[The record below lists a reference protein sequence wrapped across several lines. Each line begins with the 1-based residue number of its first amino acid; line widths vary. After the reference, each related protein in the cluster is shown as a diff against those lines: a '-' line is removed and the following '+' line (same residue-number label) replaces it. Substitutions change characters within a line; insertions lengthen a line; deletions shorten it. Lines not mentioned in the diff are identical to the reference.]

1 MQNLPSFLISFA
13 VAFLLAVILI
23 PFIRAAA
30 VKKGYV
36 AHPRED
42 RWHQKPTGLMG
53 GIGIFVSLVA
63 AWQLGGLVSGRY
75 ADFIPLLAPVALG
88 AAVIFI
94 LGFID
99 DILDINPHYK
109 LIGQVMVASVMVFFG
124 VQVNWFASET
134 ANILFSIVWIV
145 GITNAFNLLD
155 NMDGLSAG
163 IACISGVFLFFWL
176 PIMSGDPV
184 LVTSIQLML
193 AAYIGGLLGFLI
205 YNFNPASIFMGDA
218 GSLLI
223 GFILACLTVLGK
235 PSVASGETLFHQL
248 SIIAIPCLI
257 LFVPIIDT
265 AFVSFMR
272 KKFSRSLF
280 QGGRDHSSHR
290 MVAIGLSERKAVLI
304 LYAFAAAS
312 GLLALFIYPLNMGGV
327 GLVVIAL
334 FLIIVLLFWIYLANV
349 DVYDEQPVAPDPTG
363 WFVSVLMKAGYGRML
378 FSIFLD
384 LALIT
389 VAYYTAYLLRFER
402 DLGANFDFF
411 LKSLPI
417 IIACQIFSFYIFG
430 VYQRLWRGSRLGD
443 VFVYVKAVTAGTILT
458 MLAIL
463 FIYRFLSF
471 SRAVFVIYWGLMLI
485 FLSFS
490 RFFFRILDE
499 WVIRENRNGKPVLIY
514 GAGVGGQMVVREIE
528 TSNGC
533 GRYMVG
539 FIDDDPMKKGKKID
553 GYTVFGGVE
562 RLGDIIEK
570 YDIKEIIVSFQRN
583 GLEKKKEVEGVC
595 ARTGFDVAVSRMRL
609 IIGP

>member
-13 VAFLLAVILI
+13 AAFLLAVILT
-23 PFIRAAA
+23 PVIRAAA

-36 AHPRED
+36 SHPRED
-42 RWHQKPTGLMG
+42 RWHQKPTGLLG
-53 GIGIFVSLVA
+53 GIGIFISLMA

-75 ADFIPLLAPVALG
+75 ADFIPLLTPVALG
-88 AAVIFI
+88 GAAIFI
-94 LGFID
+94 LGLID

-109 LIGQVMVASVMVFFG
+109 LIGQVIVASVMVFLG
-124 VQVNWFASET
+124 VQANWFVSES
-134 ANILFSIVWIV
+134 ANLLFSIVWIV

-163 IACISGVFLFFWL
+163 IACIAGVFLFFWMS
-176 PIMSGDPV
+176 IMPGDPV

-223 GFILACLTVLGK
+223 GFVLACLTVFGK

-248 SIIAIPCLI
+248 SIITIPCLI
-257 LFVPIIDT
+257 LFVPIVDT

-290 MVAIGLSERKAVLI
+290 MVAIGLSERKAVLV

-312 GLLALFIYPLNMGGV
+312 GLLALFIYPLDMGIGP
-327 GLVVIAL
+327 VVIAL

-349 DVYDEQPVAPDPTG
+349 DVYEKQPSETEITG
-363 WFVSVLMKAGYGRML
+363 WIVPVLMKAGYGRTL

-389 VAYYTAYLLRFER
+389 VAYYAAYLLRFEW
-402 DLGANFDFF
+402 DLGANFDLF

-417 IIACQIFSFYIFG
+417 LIACQIFTFYVFG

-443 VFVYVKAVTAGTILT
+443 VSVYVKAVTTGTVLT

-463 FIYRFLSF
+463 FIYRFRSF

-485 FLSFS
+485 FISFS

-499 WVIRENRNGKPVLIY
+499 WIIRENRNGKPVLIY
-514 GAGVGGQMVVREIE
+514 GAGVGGQMVVRDIE

-533 GRYMVG
+533 GRYLVG

-553 GYTVFGGVE
+553 GYTVFGDTE
-562 RLGDIIEK
+562 RLGDIIIK
-570 YDIKEIIVSFQRN
+570 HDIKEIIVSFKQN
-583 GLEKKKEVEGVC
+583 GLEKKKEVEGIC
-595 ARTGFDVAVSRMRL
+595 ARMGLDVAVSRMRMT
-609 IIGP
+609 IGP

>member
-13 VAFLLAVILI
+13 VAFLLAAILT
-23 PFIRAAA
+23 PLIRAAA

-42 RWHQKPTGLMG
+42 RWHRKPTGLLG
-53 GIGIFVSLVA
+53 GIGIFISLMA
-63 AWQLGGLVSGRY
+63 AWQVGGLVSGRY
-75 ADFIPLLAPVALG
+75 AEFILLLTPVALG
-88 AAVIFI
+88 GVAIFI
-94 LGFID
+94 LGLID

-134 ANILFSIVWIV
+134 VNLLISIVWIV

-176 PIMSGDPV
+176 PIMSSDPV

-193 AAYIGGLLGFLI
+193 AAYIGSLLGFLI
-205 YNFNPASIFMGDA
+205 YNFNPATIFMGDA

-223 GFILACLTVLGK
+223 GFVLACLTVFGK

-257 LFVPIIDT
+257 LFIPIVDT

-272 KKFSRSLF
+272 KKFSRSVF

-290 MVAIGLSERKAVLI
+290 MVAIGLSERKAVLV

-312 GLLALFIYPLNMGGV
+312 GLLALFIYPLDMGI

-334 FLIIVLLFWIYLANV
+334 FMIIVLLFWIYLANV
-349 DVYDEQPVAPDPTG
+349 DVYNERPGGPDAAG
-363 WFVSVLMKAGYGRML
+363 WFVPVLMKAGYGRML
-378 FSIFLD
+378 FSILLD
-384 LALIT
+384 MVLIT
-389 VAYYTAYLLRFER
+389 VAYYTAYLLRFEG

-417 IIACQIFSFYIFG
+417 IIAFQILAFYIFG

-443 VFVYVKAVTAGTILT
+443 VSVYVKAVTTGTILT

-463 FIYRFLSF
+463 FIYRFRSF
-471 SRAVFVIYWGLMLI
+471 SRAVFIIYWGLMLI

-499 WVIRENRNGKPVLIY
+499 WIIRENRNGKPVLIY

-533 GRYMVG
+533 GRYLVG
-539 FIDDDPMKKGKKID
+539 FLDDDPMKKGKKID
-553 GYTVFGGVE
+553 GYPVFGGEE
-562 RLGDIIEK
+562 RLDEIIAK
-570 YDIKEIIVSFQRN
+570 YDIKEIIVSFKRN
-583 GLEKKKEVEGVC
+583 GPEKKKEVEGVC
-595 ARTGFDVAVSRMRL
+595 ARMGLDVTVTRMRL
-609 IIGP
+609 IIEA

>member
-13 VAFLLAVILI
+13 VAFLLTVILT
-23 PFIRAAA
+23 PLIRAAA

-36 AHPRED
+36 AQPRED
-42 RWHQKPTGLMG
+42 RWHRKPTGLLG
-53 GIGIFVSLVA
+53 GIGIFVSLMV
-63 AWQLGGLVSGRY
+63 AWQVGGLISGRY
-75 ADFIPLLAPVALG
+75 ADFIPPLAPVALG
-88 AAVIFI
+88 GAAIFI
-94 LGFID
+94 LGLID

-109 LIGQVMVASVMVFFG
+109 LIGQVMVASVMVFLG
-124 VQVNWFASET
+124 VQVAWFASET
-134 ANILFSIVWIV
+134 ANLLISIIWIV

-163 IACISGVFLFFWL
+163 MACISALFLFFWL
-176 PIMSGDPV
+176 PIISSDPSLATAV
-184 LVTSIQLML
+184 QLML
-193 AAYIGGLLGFLI
+193 AAYIGSLLGFLV

-223 GFILACLTVLGK
+223 GFVLACLAVFAK
-235 PSVASGETLFHQL
+235 PSEAAGETLFHQL

-257 LFVPIIDT
+257 LFIPIVDT

-290 MVAIGLSERKAVLI
+290 MVAVGLSERKAVI
-304 LYAFAAAS
+304 VLYMFAAAS
-312 GLLALFIYPLNMGGV
+312 GLLALFIYPLDIGA

-334 FLIIVLLFWIYLANV
+334 FLIVVLLFWIYLANV
-349 DVYDEQPVAPDPTG
+349 DVYEKQPSETEITG
-363 WFVSVLMKAGYGRML
+363 WIVPVLIKAGHGRML

-384 LALIT
+384 LVLIT
-389 VAYYTAYLLRFER
+389 VAYYTAYLLRFEWR
-402 DLGANFDFF
+402 LGVNFDFF

-417 IIACQIFSFYIFG
+417 LIAFQVFAFYVFG

-443 VFVYVKAVTAGTILT
+443 VSVYVKAVTAGTVLT

-463 FIYRFLSF
+463 FIYRFQSF

-485 FLSFS
+485 FISFS

-499 WVIRENRNGKPVLIY
+499 WVIRENRNGKPILIY
-514 GAGVGGQMVVREIE
+514 GAGVGGQMVIRDIE
-528 TSNGC
+528 TSNEC
-533 GRYMVG
+533 GRRLIG

-562 RLGDIIEK
+562 RLGDIIIK
-570 YDIKEIIVSFQRN
+570 HDIKEIIVSFKRN
-583 GLEKKKEVEGVC
+583 GPEKKKEVEGIC
-595 ARTGFDVAVSRMRL
+595 ARMGLDVAVSRMRM

>member
-1 MQNLPSFLISFA
+1 MQHLPSFLISFA
-13 VAFLLAVILI
+13 AAFLLVVILT
-23 PFIRAAA
+23 PLIRAAA
-30 VKKGYV
+30 VKKGYM
-36 AHPRED
+36 ANPRED
-42 RWHQKPTGLMG
+42 RWHQKPTGLLG
-53 GIGIFVSLVA
+53 GIGIFVSLMA
-63 AWQLGGLVSGRY
+63 AWQAGGLISGRY
-75 ADFIPLLAPVALG
+75 ADFIPLLTPVALG
-88 AAVIFI
+88 GAAIFI
-94 LGFID
+94 LGLID

-109 LIGQVMVASVMVFFG
+109 LIGQVMVASAMVFFG
-124 VQVNWFASET
+124 VKVNWFASET
-134 ANILFSIVWIV
+134 ANLLISIVWIV

-184 LVTSIQLML
+184 LVTSVQLML

-223 GFILACLTVLGK
+223 GFVLACLTIFGK
-235 PSVASGETLFHQL
+235 PSVPSGEPLFHQL

-257 LFVPIIDT
+257 LFVPIVDT

-290 MVAIGLSERKAVLI
+290 MVAIGLSERKAVLV

-312 GLLALFIYPLNMGGV
+312 GLLALLIFPLDMGA

-334 FLIIVLLFWIYLANV
+334 FLIVVLLFWIYLANV
-349 DVYDEQPVAPDPTG
+349 DVYEKQPAAPDTSD
-363 WFVSVLMKAGYGRML
+363 WFVPVLMKAGYGRML
-378 FSIFLD
+378 FSILLD

-389 VAYYTAYLLRFER
+389 VAYYAAYLLRFEW

-417 IIACQIFSFYIFG
+417 IIACQIFAFYVFG

-443 VFVYVKAVTAGTILT
+443 VSVYVKAVTVGTVLT
-458 MLAIL
+458 MLVIL
-463 FIYRFLSF
+463 FIYRFRSF

-499 WVIRENRNGKPVLIY
+499 WIVRENRNGKPVLIY

-533 GRYMVG
+533 GRYLVG

-553 GYTVFGGVE
+553 GYPVFGGVE
-562 RLGDIIEK
+562 RLCDIIEK
-570 YDIKEIIVSFQRN
+570 YDIKEIIVSFKRN
-583 GLEKKKEVEGVC
+583 GPEKKKEVEGVC
-595 ARTGFDVAVSRMRL
+595 VRMGLEVAVSRMRL
-609 IIGP
+609 IIGA

>member
-1 MQNLPSFLISFA
+1 MPHLYSFIITFA
-13 VAFLLAVILI
+13 VAFLLAVILT
-23 PFIRAAA
+23 PLIRAAA

-42 RWHQKPTGLMG
+42 RWHQKPTGLLG
-53 GIGIFVSLVA
+53 GIGIFISLMA
-63 AWQLGGLVSGRY
+63 AWQVGGLVSGRY
-75 ADFIPLLAPVALG
+75 AEFIYLLTPVALG
-88 AAVIFI
+88 GAAIFL
-94 LGFID
+94 LGLID

-109 LIGQVMVASVMVFFG
+109 LIGQVVAASVMVFLG

-134 ANILFSIVWIV
+134 VNLLISIVWIV

-163 IACISGVFLFFWL
+163 VACISGVFLFFWL
-176 PIMSGDPV
+176 PVMSGDSA

-193 AAYIGGLLGFLI
+193 AAYIGSLLGFLI

-223 GFILACLTVLGK
+223 GFVLACLAVFAE
-235 PSVASGETLFHQL
+235 PSAGAGDTLYHQL

-257 LFVPIIDT
+257 LFVPIVDT

-272 KKFSRSLF
+272 KKFSRSVF

-290 MVAIGLSERKAVLI
+290 MVAIGLSERKAVMV

-312 GLLALFIYPLNMGGV
+312 GLLALLIYPLDMGA

-349 DVYDEQPVAPDPTG
+349 EVYEQQAVVTDAAGRFIPI
-363 WFVSVLMKAGYGRML
+363 LMKAGYGRML
-378 FSIFLD
+378 FSILLD
-384 LALIT
+384 MVLIT
-389 VAYYTAYLLRFER
+389 VAYYAAYLLRFEWK
-402 DLGANFDFF
+402 LGANFNFF

-417 IIACQIFSFYIFG
+417 IIACQIFTFYIFG

-443 VFVYVKAVTAGTILT
+443 VAVYVKAVTTGTVLT
-458 MLAIL
+458 MLVIL
-463 FIYRFLSF
+463 FIYRFQSF

-485 FLSFS
+485 FISFS

-499 WVIRENRNGKPVLIY
+499 WVIRENRRGKPVLIY

-533 GRYMVG
+533 GRHLVG
-539 FIDDDPMKKGKKID
+539 FIDDDPIKKGKKID
-553 GYTVFGGVE
+553 GYPVFGGVE
-562 RLGDIIEK
+562 RLENIIAK
-570 YDIKEIIVSFQRN
+570 YDVREIIVSFKRN
-583 GLEKKKEVEGVC
+583 GPEKKKEVAGIC
-595 ARTGFDVAVSRMRL
+595 ARMGLDVTVSRMRL
-609 IIGP
+609 IIGS